1 MQFYSYFRELKSN
14 ENESFLEKNQLA
26 IFKKKSFF
34 TFLM

>member
-26 IFKKKSFF
+26 IYLKKKSFF
-34 TFLM
+34 TF